1 MRIAPRPPRVRDPSP
16 NRNGSF
22 QPDWA
27 PYVRGGSGDFKAP
40 RRPTRGVPAHHRG
53 RKRSNFLAYALKHLV
68 LEICGAPT
76 EPLTDRPSAPPDL
89 FSSRLSEVVYT
100 VSPMKVG
107 VMGGLFKDFGNV
119 MTKKL
124 IGWTDMALFGIAPT
138 VGIYQYAV
146 NYKENEKMSHRY

>member
-1 MRIAPRPPRVRDPSP
+1 MAAAIYSTPAVRLDP
-16 NRNGSF
+16 
-22 QPDWA
+22 QPTPGHQYPHLA
-27 PYVRGGSGDFKAP
+27 GFGLRQP

-124 IGWTDMALFGIAPT
+124 MGWTDMALFGIAPT